1 MVCDD
6 VKRIAYFFLDGK
18 LGKNRNDDFQ
28 SHLHECADCDYR
40 IIVHKRIRVFLKKRL
55 GSKLAPERLRAKIR
69 TAFTNFRSNLSQSQ

>member
-28 SHLHECADCDYR
+28 SHLRECDDCDYR
-40 IIVHKRIRVFLKKRL
+40 VIVHRRIRVFLKKRL
-55 GSKLAPERLRAKIR
+55 SSKLAPEHLRAKIR
-69 TAFTNFRSNLSQSQ
+69 TAFTNLRSNLSQSQ

>member
-28 SHLHECADCDYR
+28 THLRECDDCDYR
-40 IIVHKRIRVFLKKRL
+40 IIVHRRIRLFLKKRL
-55 GSKLAPERLRAKIR
+55 GAKLAPERLRAKIR
-69 TAFTNFRSNLSQSQ
+69 TAFSNFRSNLSQSQ